1 MNTTNSPAINTA
13 DSLAA
18 AQPAI
23 NATVSASAGT
33 GKTWLLVTRIIR
45 LLLADTEP
53 GSILALTFTRKAAA
67 EMQMRLQERLYKMA
81 TAEDDEL
88 CALLKQSGSSITAE
102 TLNKSREL
110 YEKLLHANFQVR
122 LQTFHSFCQD
132 ILSHFPLEADITPGF
147 ELIESTALLQQQ
159 AWEELFAEATRNAQ
173 SKLAND
179 LDVLMQS
186 CNGPANT
193 KTALNSMLD
202 HRSDWWAFSEH
213 KNDAAAFAS
222 EQLRQQL
229 QIDTEAEPYT
239 HFFRLSRVMTS
250 PASPTS

>member
-18 AQPAI
+18 AQPDI

-45 LLLADTEP
+45 LLLANAEP

-67 EMQMRLQERLYKMA
+67 EMQLRLQERLYQMA
-81 TAEDDEL
+81 TADDKEL
-88 CALLKQSGSSITAE
+88 RVLLLQTGSPVTRE
-102 TLNKSREL
+102 TINKSREL

-147 ELIESTALLQQQ
+147 ELIENTALLQQQ
-159 AWEELFAEATRNAQ
+159 AWEELFADATRNAQ
-173 SKLAND
+173 GMLAKD
-179 LDVLMQS
+179 LDVLMQAS
-186 CNGPANT
+186 SGPANT
-193 KTALNSMLD
+193 KTALNSMLN

-213 KNDAAAFAS
+213 KKDAAAYAS
-222 EQLRQQL
+222 EQLQQQL
-229 QIDTEAEPYT
+229 QIDTEI
-239 HFFRLSRVMTS
+239 LSLIHI
-250 PASPTS
+250 